1 MHESASI
8 DRDSDDALPQPV
20 IALGAASAGATG
32 MQYLDP
38 DLGERRRAL
47 LAELVR
53 NGLPS
58 ERRNGGRIARRPFRT
73 AQSGPQGDEPCS
85 DAELR
90 DRVQSRLGRVVSHP
104 GAIRIDVDQGVVRLS
119 GRVLAKERDGL
130 LAQVEQVPGVRGL
143 VNAMSAHDHPREIVA
158 RDLPVSSFPSAH

>member
-8 DRDSDDALPQPV
+8 DRDSDDALNKPV
-20 IALGAASAGATG
+20 MAAASAAALPAG
-32 MQYLDP
+32 MQYPDP

-53 NGLPS
+53 NGLPP
-58 ERRNGGRIARRPFRT
+58 ERRNGVRIARRSNAT
-73 AQSGPQGDEPCS
+73 AQSDPRS

-90 DRVQSRLGRVVSHP
+90 DHLQSRLGRLVSHP

-130 LAQVEQVPGVRGL
+130 LAQVQQVPGVRTL
-143 VNAMSAHDHPREIVA
+143 VNAMTAHDHPGEIVE
-158 RDLPVSSFPSAH
+158 REPPVSLTAASR

>member
-8 DRDSDDALPQPV
+8 DRDTDDALSQPV
-20 IALGAASAGATG
+20 LALGAAAAGATG

-58 ERRNGGRIARRPFRT
+58 ERRNGGRIARRSY
-73 AQSGPQGDEPCS
+73 AAALSGPQGDDPSS

-90 DRVQSRLGRVVSHP
+90 ERVQSRLGRVVSHP

-158 RDLPVSSFPSAH
+158 RDLPVSLVRTSR